1 MAVSRLVDEPDQYIE
16 VFAVSLIRLV
26 FVLIAPS
33 RLVDDVTRLPP
44 TPLLMRLAIAAST
57 LTEESDIL
65 FEVVS
70 ILANAVS
77 VDAELV
83 LRLRLVFCV
92 VVIAAFDAA
101 RALSTDIED
110 ILRLVLDVLRPAIK
124 LV

>member
-44 TPLLMRLAIAAST
+44 IPLLMRLAIAAST

-70 ILANAVS
+70 MLANAVS

-110 ILRLVLDVLRPAIK
+110 ILRFVLDVLRPAIK
-124 LV
+124 FV